1 MKKNYFQ
8 VLGLDSTAT
17 LDEIK
22 KAYRIYVIKYHPDKN
37 NGDKFFE
44 ERFKE
49 VSEAYEYLLNNI
61 NNTRFEEK
69 STFFNSYYSQKNNIN
84 ITLLTEKLKK
94 EEKIRKHL
102 EKELLIRESKI
113 KEINQYN
120 LKENIVY
127 LNKGNIFINGNRI
140 KVNNIVISIN
150 DIKEIKLK
158 TISNLKKRIRGY
170 FLLILGLSS
179 IFFLI
184 GFIFLY
190 FAIKYILK
198 KDTYQL
204 NILSKNSLN
213 STIDIHE
220 KSFADEIYNSLQKT
234 INAN

>member
-69 STFFNSYYSQKNNIN
+69 STFLNSYYSQKNNIN